1 MKVISAVNSTTEPQ
15 EISTEKSRHIYTGR
29 WSVFNDP
36 NLDQSIIP
44 DDEVQRE
51 ALRVGLLVTYWT
63 YRKIGSSTLFGGKID
78 E

>member
-1 MKVISAVNSTTEPQ
+1 MSAIDFTSDPQ
-15 EISTEKSRHIYTGR
+15 EISTEKSRYIYTGR

-36 NLDQSIIP
+36 NLDQSIRP